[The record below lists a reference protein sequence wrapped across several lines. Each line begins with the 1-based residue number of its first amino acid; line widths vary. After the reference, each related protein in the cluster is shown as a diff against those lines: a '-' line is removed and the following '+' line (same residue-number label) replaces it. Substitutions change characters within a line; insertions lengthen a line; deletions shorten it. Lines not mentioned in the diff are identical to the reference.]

1 MLSTKLYILRNV
13 LNDASS
19 EKKMMKFI
27 YFLLFLVAF
36 TRAEDSTSETG
47 STEEVTEGSTVAEEG
62 NTETESGEKTSTT
75 SKSSLLYPE
84 FFVLGAAAYFARLF

>member
-1 MLSTKLYILRNV
+1 
-13 LNDASS
+13 
-19 EKKMMKFI
+19 MKFI

-36 TRAEDSTSETG
+36 TRAQESSTDVTSSEAATSGSDAPDAGSTG
-47 STEEVTEGSTVAEEG
+47 SGSDQAT
-62 NTETESGEKTSTT
+62 TTT